1 MELAVLVIT
10 HLSVMG
16 ISFALGKHFGYT
28 EAQPKRGPKG
38 RFTKKD

>member
-1 MELAVLVIT
+1 MEYAVLFVTHVSIAVI
-10 HLSVMG
+10 G
-16 ISFALGKHFGYT
+16 FALGKHFGYN